1 MKILVYGAGAIGCY
15 LTHVLCA
22 AGNDVTLLARG
33 SWRETLERNGLTIVH
48 HLQKKTTYDR
58 PRVIGALNGEHY
70 DLVFAVM
77 QYQQMA
83 AVLDDLAQA
92 NSCVVVLVG
101 NNMDAGKMET
111 YIQAHTAAPKTVL
124 FGFQGTGGRRE
135 TDKAVCVRFG
145 DMGMTVGGAHGEPST
160 ADKQALTSAF
170 AGTGYHLTWAADMD
184 AWYKCHLAFILPIV
198 YLSYALDCDLR
209 RATGKQIKT
218 GLQAV
223 REGYGLLDALGYPI
237 LPEDTMEKLRGF
249 KGALSYVLLR
259 LMAKTTIGELAA
271 TDHCR
276 NAVTELE
283 ALDTAFA
290 ALRERGLGFP
300 MPHWDTLRSAMPDW
314 ERLHQL
320 YRKQGGHRK

>member
-1 MKILVYGAGAIGCY
+1 
-15 LTHVLCA
+15 
-22 AGNDVTLLARG
+22 
-33 SWRETLERNGLTIVH
+33 
-48 HLQKKTTYDR
+48 
-58 PRVIGALNGEHY
+58 
-70 DLVFAVM
+70 M

-83 AVLDDLAQA
+83 AILDDLAQA

-101 NNMDAGKMET
+101 NN
-111 YIQAHTAAPKTVL
+111 
-124 FGFQGTGGRRE
+124 
-135 TDKAVCVRFG
+135 
-145 DMGMTVGGAHGEPST
+145 
-160 ADKQALTSAF
+160 
-170 AGTGYHLTWAADMD
+170 MD

-223 REGYGLLDALGYPI
+223 REGYGLLDALGHPI
-237 LPEDTMEKLRGF
+237 LPEDTMEKLHGF

>member
-1 MKILVYGAGAIGCY
+1 
-15 LTHVLCA
+15 
-22 AGNDVTLLARG
+22 
-33 SWRETLERNGLTIVH
+33 
-48 HLQKKTTYDR
+48 
-58 PRVIGALNGEHY
+58 
-70 DLVFAVM
+70 
-77 QYQQMA
+77 
-83 AVLDDLAQA
+83 
-92 NSCVVVLVG
+92 
-101 NNMDAGKMET
+101 
-111 YIQAHTAAPKTVL
+111 
-124 FGFQGTGGRRE
+124 
-135 TDKAVCVRFG
+135 
-145 DMGMTVGGAHGEPST
+145 MTVGGAHGEPST

-170 AGTGYHLTWAADMD
+170 AGTGYHLIWAADMD

-237 LPEDTMEKLRGF
+237 LPEDTMEKLHGF
-249 KGALSYVLLR
+249 NGALSYVLLR

-300 MPHWDTLRSAMPDW
+300 MPHWDTLRSSMPDW

>member
-1 MKILVYGAGAIGCY
+1 MKILIYGAGVIGCY

-48 HLQKKTTYDR
+48 HLQKKTTHDR

-92 NSCVVVLVG
+92 NSPIAVLVG

-170 AGTGYHLTWAADMD
+170 AGTGYHLIWAADMD
-184 AWYKCHLAFILPIV
+184 AW
-198 YLSYALDCDLR
+198 
-209 RATGKQIKT
+209 
-218 GLQAV
+218 
-223 REGYGLLDALGYPI
+223 
-237 LPEDTMEKLRGF
+237 
-249 KGALSYVLLR
+249 
-259 LMAKTTIGELAA
+259 
-271 TDHCR
+271 
-276 NAVTELE
+276 
-283 ALDTAFA
+283 
-290 ALRERGLGFP
+290 
-300 MPHWDTLRSAMPDW
+300 
-314 ERLHQL
+314 
-320 YRKQGGHRK
+320 

>member
-1 MKILVYGAGAIGCY
+1 
-15 LTHVLCA
+15 
-22 AGNDVTLLARG
+22 
-33 SWRETLERNGLTIVH
+33 
-48 HLQKKTTYDR
+48 
-58 PRVIGALNGEHY
+58 
-70 DLVFAVM
+70 
-77 QYQQMA
+77 
-83 AVLDDLAQA
+83 
-92 NSCVVVLVG
+92 
-101 NNMDAGKMET
+101 
-111 YIQAHTAAPKTVL
+111 
-124 FGFQGTGGRRE
+124 
-135 TDKAVCVRFG
+135 
-145 DMGMTVGGAHGEPST
+145 
-160 ADKQALTSAF
+160 
-170 AGTGYHLTWAADMD
+170 MD

-237 LPEDTMEKLRGF
+237 LPEDTMEKLHGF

-290 ALRERGLGFP
+290 ALCAL
-300 MPHWDTLRSAMPDW
+300 DTLSINWMGGA
-314 ERLHQL
+314 L
-320 YRKQGGHRK
+320 YRTKTLATGGDCCDFYICKKNSKWDREKESLS

>member
-1 MKILVYGAGAIGCY
+1 
-15 LTHVLCA
+15 
-22 AGNDVTLLARG
+22 
-33 SWRETLERNGLTIVH
+33 
-48 HLQKKTTYDR
+48 
-58 PRVIGALNGEHY
+58 
-70 DLVFAVM
+70 
-77 QYQQMA
+77 
-83 AVLDDLAQA
+83 
-92 NSCVVVLVG
+92 
-101 NNMDAGKMET
+101 
-111 YIQAHTAAPKTVL
+111 
-124 FGFQGTGGRRE
+124 
-135 TDKAVCVRFG
+135 
-145 DMGMTVGGAHGEPST
+145 MTVGGAHGEPST

-170 AGTGYHLTWAADMD
+170 ADTGYHLTWAADMD

-237 LPEDTMEKLRGF
+237 LPEDTMEKLHGF

-300 MPHWDTLRSAMPDW
+300 MPHWDTCGAPCRIGKDCTSYTENRRTQEVKYTCC
-314 ERLHQL
+314 ERLMWHIIAPASL
-320 YRKQGGHRK
+320 RYLSKRGWDAPSLKRKPR